1 MGAAAVAAEIVRAWQ
16 VASRLSWFQRHS
28 ERPSRIRAAIDRD
41 VRIERQQPAAF
52 VGMGSQPVLML
63 SRVSADHQMLAA
75 VLDIAERPP
84 EFQRQP
90 RHAELFRLQDTFV
103 AERSEEIR
111 RDYAHPPL
119 VDAEKLRQADAD
131 DVRDLGRGI

>member
-16 VASRLSWFQRHS
+16 VTSRLSWFQRHG

-52 VGMGSQPVLML
+52 VGMGSQPALIL

-75 VLDIAERPP
+75 VLDIAERPAGVHRMSRTA
-84 EFQRQP
+84 QVSSYK
-90 RHAELFRLQDTFV
+90 ASL
-103 AERSEEIR
+103 
-111 RDYAHPPL
+111 
-119 VDAEKLRQADAD
+119 
-131 DVRDLGRGI
+131 